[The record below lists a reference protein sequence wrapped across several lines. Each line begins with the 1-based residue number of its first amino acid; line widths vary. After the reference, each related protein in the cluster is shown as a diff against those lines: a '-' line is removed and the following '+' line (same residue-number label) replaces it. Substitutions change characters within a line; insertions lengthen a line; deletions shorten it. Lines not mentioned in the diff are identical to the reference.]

1 MTGPIHPHE
10 PSPEFRAHLE
20 WQLETAMRRESRLSD
35 PVTTAGRF
43 RALRSV
49 GTAILVGLALV
60 VGGAAGIASE
70 RVQDAK
76 TRNQLLEN
84 AKAEQQLLKTRYDLA
99 MADLNES
106 RRRFEIGAVGR
117 EEVNEAQ
124 RRATAAER
132 ALTRLSIDIMEIE
145 KTSAPPRDE
154 LTAPKVG
161 TTDFVARRIEN
172 DLNQAQRNLVAAE
185 EALAKTRQRVEAGVV
200 PNAALLQAQI
210 EQMAS
215 LQHLQE
221 LRMRRELREKYLQEQ
236 LTAEQL
242 TQSMQRGQ
250 LTLEL
255 DLTRQQMTLAR
266 ARLESMKSMVETG
279 AVSPLEAK
287 RAEVELLELEL
298 KLKRLQQQL
307 ASVKKE

>member
-20 WQLETAMRRESRLSD
+20 WQLETAMRRESRLSA
-35 PVTTAGRF
+35 PVTAAGRF
-43 RALRSV
+43 RALRSA

-172 DLNQAQRNLVAAE
+172 DLNQAQRNLAAAE